1 MRRHAASPDAPDAS
15 PHDGDARAAGA
26 AARRARVAALFSASG
41 GGGGAARVD
50 LGALVDARSLDG
62 AGRGRAP
69 LNGRFAFAT
78 VQGTCQSNR
87 RGQVA
92 AMWHAQDAQL
102 ESAASD
108 RGGAGSVADVA
119 LTDEAWEARRREAAA
134 RESARQAER
143 AAGACLREGWREKE
157 KRVRAALLAL
167 TR

>member
-1 MRRHAASPDAPDAS
+1 MRRHAASPDASPP

-41 GGGGAARVD
+41 GGGAAARVD
-50 LGALVDARSLDG
+50 LGALIDARSLDG

-92 AMWHAQDAQL
+92 AMWHAHDAQL
-102 ESAASD
+102 EADVA
-108 RGGAGSVADVA
+108 GGAGGVADVA

-134 RESARQAER
+134 RERARQAER
-143 AAGACLREGWREKE
+143 AAGAKDGGKARRERVWRVCRCLH
-157 KRVRAALLAL
+157 
-167 TR
+167 